1 MKSLKFKMEYL
12 RRIYARYH
20 KASRVIKGEILTEL
34 CRICRWHRKHAL
46 RALARPLD
54 WRPRRRR
61 PGRAPTYGPHA
72 IAILADLWKASGYL
86 CGQRLKAALPL
97 WLPWAKKRYGLAAH
111 VEQQLRTISPRQM
124 DRRLAPLKRRLKKR
138 LYGTTKPGS
147 LLKRMIPIKTDHWD
161 VRRAGFQEIDLV
173 SHSGPRAAG
182 EFIYTLNATDIQT
195 TWVER
200 QAVLGK
206 SEANVV
212 SGMGEIEHRLPFPL
226 LGIDSVYRPPF

>member
-86 CGQRLKAALPL
+86 CGQRLKAAYTAPRF
-97 WLPWAKKRYGLAAH
+97 KEGL
-111 VEQQLRTISPRQM
+111 M
-124 DRRLAPLKRRLKKR
+124 N
-138 LYGTTKPGS
+138 Y
-147 LLKRMIPIKTDHWD
+147 
-161 VRRAGFQEIDLV
+161 
-173 SHSGPRAAG
+173 
-182 EFIYTLNATDIQT
+182 
-195 TWVER
+195 
-200 QAVLGK
+200 
-206 SEANVV
+206 
-212 SGMGEIEHRLPFPL
+212 
-226 LGIDSVYRPPF
+226 